1 MESKAANTLVKE
13 AEKLKKKAKA
23 DLSGNLPAA
32 LEHLFSENSLFFDE
46 EILVQW
52 RREERFDEL
61 IEYISYQYDERGG
74 EEFWKQVLLDLR
86 LKKEEKKALKLL
98 DDLLPG
104 RMKLLKAAKKSLDKF
119 PSNYLSETTYFIA
132 KGEVLKVLYE
142 YAFIIENK
150 PAEQVNKSDSEKI
163 KKKIQKILNE

>member
-13 AEKLKKKAKA
+13 VEKLKKKAKA

-32 LEHLFSENSLFFDE
+32 LEHLFSEDSLFFDE
-46 EILVQW
+46 EILTQW
-52 RREERFDEL
+52 RRDERFDEL
-61 IEYISYQYDERGG
+61 IEYVSYQYDERGG

-98 DDLLPG
+98 DGLLPG
-104 RMKLLKAAKKSLDKF
+104 RMKLLKAAKKNLDKF
-119 PSNYLSETTYFIA
+119 PGNYLSETTYLVA